1 VWNVG
6 TCRPDDKG
14 EIQVGDTTR
23 MRVLMRG
30 TGADHSVVARK
41 DSNVSGA
48 KGVGCLALFSGQPE
62 MGGAL

>member
-1 VWNVG
+1 
-6 TCRPDDKG
+6 
-14 EIQVGDTTR
+14 

-30 TGADHSVVARK
+30 TGADHSVVVMKGGNA
-41 DSNVSGA
+41 SGA